1 MYQYFVTEQEKIR
14 AKEIQSKVF
23 SEPISLDDMRLFIRY
38 LKHDIELNEIE
49 LIKLDKEIARDKF
62 DLLNYNNYSFFSFIS
77 KGAMALS
84 IGAKNMCVETIES
97 YILSTRNLIKQC
109 EKMLHEW
116 ENDPES
122 KKRYDEVFEIQKQI
136 MKIAGDNFNERYSNK
151 K

>member
-84 IGAKNMCVETIES
+84 IGAKNMFVETFES
-97 YILSTRNLIKQC
+97 YILSTRNLIKQY

-136 MKIAGDNFNERYSNK
+136 MRITGDNFNERYSNK